1 MELPGELIVIL
12 VQVHM
17 QDVGLSWTRPR
28 MHAKSLEW
36 SRIVSVQ
43 DEPWPVPTRA
53 NKRQNSSIQIPQ
65 VSDSRLAAWRAVV
78 NSREL
83 TANCS
88 LCMFVGMLYTQT
100 CPIRV
105 TMYCTEAS
113 VMEFWGSQYSLSNH

>member
-1 MELPGELIVIL
+1 MELPGQLIVIL

-17 QDVGLSWTRPR
+17 QDVGQSWTRPR

-36 SRIVSVQ
+36 SHIVSVQ
-43 DEPWPVPTRA
+43 DELWPVPTRA
-53 NKRQNSSIQIPQ
+53 IKRQNSSIPIPQ
-65 VSDSRLAAWRAVV
+65 VSDRLAAWQAVV
-78 NSREL
+78 YSRAL

-113 VMEFWGSQYSLSNH
+113 VMKFWGPQYSLSNH